1 MGAPRLFAELYL
13 DEDVSVRIAEI
24 LRGHGYDVHT
34 AREEGMLGTT
44 DAEQLAFSADQGLV
58 LVTHNRTDFEE
69 LAVQYFEEDRTHGGI
84 ICAVRRPPGECARH
98 LMVLLNDR
106 TAEDVENQLLYV

>member
-1 MGAPRLFAELYL
+1 MDAPGLFAELYL

-34 AREEGMLGTT
+34 AREKGRLGTT
-44 DAEQLAFSADQGLV
+44 DAEQLAFAVEQGLV

-69 LAVQYFEEDRTHGGI
+69 LAVRYFEEDRTHAGI
-84 ICAVRRPPGECARH
+84 ICAVRRPPHECAQR
-98 LMVLLNDR
+98 LMVLLNDC
-106 TAEDVENQLLYV
+106 TAAEFVNQLLYI